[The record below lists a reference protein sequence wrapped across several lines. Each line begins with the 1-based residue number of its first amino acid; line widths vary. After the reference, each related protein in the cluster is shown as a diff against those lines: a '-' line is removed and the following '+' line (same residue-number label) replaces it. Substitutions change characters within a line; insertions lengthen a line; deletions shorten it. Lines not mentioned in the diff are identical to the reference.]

1 MKNPEE
7 TAMIKMPKPIR
18 TAQTASKT
26 AFVNL
31 LLGEAIDQ
39 EGIAI

>member
-7 TAMIKMPKPIR
+7 TAIIKMPKPIR

-31 LLGEAIDQ
+31 IGEAIDQ

>member
-1 MKNPEE
+1 
-7 TAMIKMPKPIR
+7 MIQMPKPIR
-18 TAQTASKT
+18 TAQIASKT
-26 AFVNL
+26 AFVSL